1 MTTTQTVT
9 LKDAQARLA
18 ELLTLAQ
25 AGNEII
31 IAANGQPLA
40 RLVSIAEP
48 KRKRRIAGL
57 QRGKIWTSDDF
68 DAPLPDE
75 FWTNEK

>member
-1 MTTTQTVT
+1 MTTETVT
-9 LKDAQARLA
+9 LKDAQTRLE
-18 ELLTLAQ
+18 ELLALAL

-31 IAANGQPLA
+31 IAEDDKPLA
-40 RLVSIAEP
+40 RIVPIAEP

-75 FWTNEK
+75 FWTGSK